1 MIPTQSYGKKAIISL
16 ALCVATA
23 IASPAQT
30 FTVIKRFS
38 LADGSNPLGP
48 LVQGTDGKL
57 YGTTY
62 AGGTA
67 GFGSA
72 FRITTNGGFKTLHS
86 FCASADCPDGNY
98 PQAGLLLGTS
108 DDFYGVTQGGGTNGF
123 ADGTIFQLSPES
135 ILTTLYSFCSLA
147 NCADGD
153 NPIDAL
159 IEGTDGKF
167 YGTASQ
173 GGANGSGTVFQET
186 YLTGELNTLASLPA
200 QTYTQAGLVQGTDG
214 NFYGTTVDG
223 GPYDASGTVFQVT
236 PEGVLTT
243 LYSFCRN
250 PNCTDGEDPEA
261 GLIQASDGNFYGT
274 TYGGGT
280 VVNKHCVQGCGT
292 VFQITP
298 AGVLTTL
305 HSFGSSDGGGPIAA
319 LVQATDGNLYGTT
332 AEGGAANKGTLFRI
346 AGGTLKTLHSF
357 SKSEGENPCGL
368 MQATDGNLYGVAA
381 SGGTGGNGTIYRLS
395 MGFTPFVRLNPMAAP
410 AGETIDILG
419 NDLTG
424 TTSVTFNG
432 MPASFTYVLPTH
444 LYANIPAG
452 ATTGPVEVTTPRG
465 TLSSYFNFQVLP

>member
-1 MIPTQSYGKKAIISL
+1 
-16 ALCVATA
+16 
-23 IASPAQT
+23 
-30 FTVIKRFS
+30 
-38 LADGSNPLGP
+38 
-48 LVQGTDGKL
+48 
-57 YGTTY
+57 
-62 AGGTA
+62 
-67 GFGSA
+67 
-72 FRITTNGGFKTLHS
+72 
-86 FCASADCPDGNY
+86 
-98 PQAGLLLGTS
+98 
-108 DDFYGVTQGGGTNGF
+108 
-123 ADGTIFQLSPES
+123 
-135 ILTTLYSFCSLA
+135 LA

-153 NPIDAL
+153 NPIAAL

-167 YGTASQ
+167 YGTTSQ

-186 YLTGELNTLASLPA
+186 YLTGELNTLASLPE
-200 QTYTQAGLVQGTDG
+200 QNYSQAGLVQGTDG

-223 GPYDASGTVFQVT
+223 GLSASGTVFRVT

-243 LYSFCRN
+243 LYSFCFN
-250 PNCTDGEDPEA
+250 NNCTDGDDPEA

-274 TYGGGT
+274 TYSGGT

-305 HSFGSSDGGGPIAA
+305 HSFGSSDGGGPSAA

-332 AEGGAANKGTLFRI
+332 IAGGAANKGTVFRI
-346 AGGTLKTLHSF
+346 AGGTFKTLHSF
-357 SKSEGENPCGL
+357 TKSEGENVCGL

-381 SGGTGGNGTIYRLS
+381 LGGTGDNGTIYRLS
-395 MGFTPFVRLNPMAAP
+395 MGFTPFVRPNPMAAP

-444 LYANIPAG
+444 LYATIPAD